1 MEFFVLSVE
10 MWLKNSIKRI
20 IDYDCQV
27 FSFLFFLP
35 LTPWWGRCALPQTW
49 EWVKSG
55 PWGPVR
61 DDISWLYGSKT
72 NTQTCPGAS
81 APSSPILLLNGSNS
95 IMSQHVCVCLSILQA
110 KPDLTLL
117 GSPAGLADVAR
128 DPCDPVTSTVM
139 IRLSVCA
146 AARWGVAALAA
157 SFPPALPGPWV
168 MFGPEAEAGRR
179 GFINSA
185 EAWWAGK
192 LLTFNVFRRAKKNK
206 KAQQRTLISQMANG
220 QSL

>member
-1 MEFFVLSVE
+1 M
-10 MWLKNSIKRI
+10 
-20 IDYDCQV
+20 
-27 FSFLFFLP
+27 
-35 LTPWWGRCALPQTW
+35 
-49 EWVKSG
+49 SG
-55 PWGPVR
+55 GIR
-61 DDISWLYGSKT
+61 
-72 NTQTCPGAS
+72 
-81 APSSPILLLNGSNS
+81 PSSPIFLLNGSNS

-192 LLTFNVFRRAKKNK
+192 LLTFNVFRRAKENK
-206 KAQQRTLISQMANG
+206 KAQHSTLISQMANG
-220 QSL
+220 QSLYRRTLSCLAIISQTVVRKSWSLLKLAELSGFQDPRCK